1 MIIENDY
8 QLHLKRSDFMEQDEP
23 HSISQLIQSR
33 RTIRKILPDAIPLE
47 LIYTILEIASFAPF
61 HSKKEPWEVLLI
73 STESERQLFST
84 AILESYTRLGVWDSY
99 DQSALDKTKRK
110 VYDYFAEVPVSIV
123 VSVPLEADQKTSLEA
138 ISATAAFIQNIQLVA
153 WDKSIGVTWR
163 TTPNIFDSK
172 FAEELRIDSTRQI
185 VATLH
190 LTKIKT
196 ASTKIKAKRT
206 PLSEWVTTLE
216 SVRNNEA

>member
-1 MIIENDY
+1 
-8 QLHLKRSDFMEQDEP
+8 MERDEL

-33 RTIRKILPDAIPLE
+33 RTIRKILPDSIPRE

-99 DQSALDKTKRK
+99 DQSDLDKTKSK

-123 VSVPLEADQKTSLEA
+123 VSVPLEA

>member
-1 MIIENDY
+1 
-8 QLHLKRSDFMEQDEP
+8 MEQNEQQ
-23 HSISQLIQSR
+23 SIIHAIQNR
-33 RTIRKILPDAIPLE
+33 RTIRKTLPDSIPLE

-73 STESERQLFST
+73 STKSERQVFST

-99 DQSALDKTKRK
+99 NQTELDKTKSK
-110 VYDYFAEVPVSIV
+110 VYDYFTEVPFSIV
-123 VSVPLEADQKTSLEA
+123 VSVPLEADQKASLEA

-163 TTPNIFDSK
+163 TTPNIFDPK
-172 FAEELRIDSTRQI
+172 FAEDLGIDFTRQI

-196 ASTKIKAKRT
+196 TQQKIKAKRT
-206 PLSEWVTTLE
+206 PLSEWVSTLE
-216 SVRNNEA
+216 SVIKNEA

>member
-1 MIIENDY
+1 M
-8 QLHLKRSDFMEQDEP
+8 
-23 HSISQLIQSR
+23 
-33 RTIRKILPDAIPLE
+33 
-47 LIYTILEIASFAPF
+47 
-61 HSKKEPWEVLLI
+61 
-73 STESERQLFST
+73 
-84 AILESYTRLGVWDSY
+84 
-99 DQSALDKTKRK
+99 
-110 VYDYFAEVPVSIV
+110 PVSIV

-216 SVRNNEA
+216 SVKNNEA